1 MSEDHD
7 TLMRTAQQ
15 LIATS
20 IAMLHTM
27 EAPRRKMEKSLDD
40 SEARMVRT
48 RQLLAGS
55 TALLQQSKSSRYH
68 RLPAKPMLRN
78 QDSNQPTTQTST
90 PLHFSHA

>member
-1 MSEDHD
+1 MSADHD

-15 LIATS
+15 LIATK

-27 EAPRRKMEKSLDD
+27 EALRRKMEKRLDD

-55 TALLQQSKSSRYH
+55 TALLQQSKPSRY
-68 RLPAKPMLRN
+68 RLTAKPMLRN
-78 QDSNQPTTQTST
+78 QDSNQPNTQTSS
-90 PLHFSHA
+90 PLHFSLA